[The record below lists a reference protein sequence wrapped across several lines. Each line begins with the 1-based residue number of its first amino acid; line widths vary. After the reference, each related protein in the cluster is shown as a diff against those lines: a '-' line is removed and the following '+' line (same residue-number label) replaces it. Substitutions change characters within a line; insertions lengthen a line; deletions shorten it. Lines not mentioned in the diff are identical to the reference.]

1 MLPQAHLLGISVV
14 DICGVAWNGRS
25 VGEDEGGKVSGV
37 ETVIV
42 ESSGN
47 PFRFVSVDSLME
59 GTCSCTDW
67 RVSKPPR
74 LKPRVVPVWRC
85 LWIRSGRRYEISDG
99 GV

>member
-1 MLPQAHLLGISVV
+1 MG
-14 DICGVAWNGRS
+14 GVR
-25 VGEDEGGKVSGV
+25 ERRKGV
-37 ETVIV
+37 RYQGFEMVIV

-47 PFRFVSVDSLME
+47 PFRFVSVDSLVE
-59 GTCSCTDW
+59 GSCSCTGW

-74 LKPRVVPVWRC
+74 LKPRVVLVWRC